1 MPFTTPVASPVRGVG
16 IGALV
21 VQTPGP
27 TAARKLGGLRRDTT
41 RDSGSSQLAANARR
55 KAIGTNHGGPV
66 HIVPLN
72 RSRVLSR
79 MWHTCRRHQGER
91 QHHMWC
97 GSRKIR
103 TLLLLRYTERG
114 APENTPARSS
124 AAALRPPHWG
134 GLATDFCAI
143 HTCDRVFQGAP
154 AAQAVIL

>member
-55 KAIGTNHGGPV
+55 RAIGTNHGRPV
-66 HIVPLN
+66 HIVHLN

-79 MWHTCRRHQGER
+79 MWHKCRRHQGER

-97 GSRKIR
+97 ASRKIR
-103 TLLLLRYTERG
+103 TLLVASTCV
-114 APENTPARSS
+114 PRSEEHTS
-124 AAALRPPHWG
+124 ELQS
-134 GLATDFCAI
+134 LAY
-143 HTCDRVFQGAP
+143 
-154 AAQAVIL
+154 L